1 VLAAVFGSNN
11 YSTVLTEP
19 RQLDKKKEN
28 KEIRDPS
35 VRVKKNEGRV
45 TAPSIICSQLMHTSI
60 IAD

>member
-45 TAPSIICSQLMHTSI
+45 TTAPSIICSQLMHTR
-60 IAD
+60 AL